1 LTCHLAESFE
11 AFRQLEP
18 QWAAIADA
26 GGVHTPYESFAW
38 IDNWLRHRAL
48 GVEPYILVLKD
59 GTTIAPFGRFRVAG
73 IRVLRLLGTGDSD
86 YPGLATIVPIPGA
99 WDAVAQELATRRN
112 DWDFLHLHSVRDRN
126 AIVTALDRHIGSGGH
141 DRPYE
146 TCPWVPTD
154 RPWEDL
160 LASRKKLRYEVRRWT
175 RRIESQGDIAVDVVG
190 PPVPER
196 LLADLEEV
204 ERNSW
209 KWKSGDAALR
219 PGPQRDFLQAVLRDP
234 RMKFQLWVLRI
245 SAQLVAFALVLVADN
260 RWYYYLPTFRQA
272 YPNAGSYLLARI
284 IERACTSNCVLV
296 DLLRGP
302 HTYKLEWADSVDT
315 VYEIISPSNMRGF
328 AAALAY
334 VAKWRVAQN
343 GFLHRLRNRICD
355 IGDRRQSSP
364 SP

>member
-1 LTCHLAESFE
+1 LTPRIVESLE
-11 AFRQLEP
+11 GFRQLEP
-18 QWAAIADA
+18 QWTSIVDA

-38 IDNWLRHRAL
+38 IDNWLCHRAR
-48 GVEPYILVLKD
+48 GIEPYILVFQD
-59 GTTIAPFGRFRVAG
+59 GGTIAPFGKYRVAG
-73 IRVLRLLGTGDSD
+73 LRVLRLLGTGDSD
-86 YPGLATIVPIPGA
+86 YLGLISTLPVAEA
-99 WDAVAQELATRRN
+99 WDALAQELATRR
-112 DWDFLHLHSVRDRN
+112 DAWDLLHLHSVRDREV
-126 AIVTALDRHIGSGGH
+126 IVTALDRHIGPGGRH
-141 DRPYE
+141 RPYD

-175 RRIESQGDIAVDVVG
+175 RRLEAQGSLVLDVVC
-190 PPVPER
+190 PPVPD
-196 LLADLEEV
+196 LLISELEEV
-204 ERNSW
+204 ERASW

-219 PGPQRDFLQAVLRDP
+219 PGPQRDFLEAVLRDP
-234 RMKFQLWVLRI
+234 RMSFQLWLLRI
-245 SAQLVAFALVLVADN
+245 SAQLIAFALVLVADN

-272 YPNAGSYLLARI
+272 YQNAGSYLLARI
-284 IERACTSNCVLV
+284 IEQACKSNCVLV

-302 HTYKLEWADSVDT
+302 HTYKLEWADSIDT
-315 VYEIISPSNMRGF
+315 VYEIVSPSNMRGS

-343 GFLHRLRNRICD
+343 GLLHRLRNRICD